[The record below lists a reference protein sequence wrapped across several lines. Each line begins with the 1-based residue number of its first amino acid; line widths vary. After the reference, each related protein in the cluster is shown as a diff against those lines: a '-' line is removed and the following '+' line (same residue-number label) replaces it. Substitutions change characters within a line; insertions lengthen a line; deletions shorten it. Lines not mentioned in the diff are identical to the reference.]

1 MNHKISYLIQVS
13 LSQPSRFDNINRY
26 NSSDIIKNIVMTL
39 LKNSYC
45 SNAQNI
51 LQSAFHSPH
60 FHLKNNDIAIEVSR
74 SSSSKPSEIL
84 IKPAIKSHKEGFRYL
99 FPGETE

>member
-13 LSQPSRFDNINRY
+13 ISQPSRFGNINRY
-26 NSSDIIKNIVMTL
+26 NSSDIIKNIVTTL
-39 LKNSYC
+39 LRNSYC

-51 LQSAFHSPH
+51 LQSAFHSSH
-60 FHLKNNDIAIEVSR
+60 FYLKNNDSAIEVSG

-84 IKPAIKSHKEGFRYL
+84 IKPVIKSHKEGFRYL